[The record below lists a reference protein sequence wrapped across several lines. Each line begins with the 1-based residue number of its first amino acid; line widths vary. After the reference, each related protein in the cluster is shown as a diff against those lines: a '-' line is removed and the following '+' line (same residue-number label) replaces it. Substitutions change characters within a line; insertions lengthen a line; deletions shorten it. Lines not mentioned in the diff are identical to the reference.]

1 MEIKTFLKTLS
12 FMHIALVI
20 GLTIFTILAIVQNGE
35 FNTET
40 NAKNILLYLVPVT
53 AMLGYFGSQFL
64 FKKLLSKVSDTDSL
78 EQKLRKYQSAS
89 HLKYMLIEAPAFFAL
104 FVYYTS
110 GNALPLIIAIC
121 LLVYLF
127 VQKPSKQKIRT
138 ELPLNSEEERKLA

>member
-138 ELPLNSEEERKLA
+138 ELPLNSAEERKLA